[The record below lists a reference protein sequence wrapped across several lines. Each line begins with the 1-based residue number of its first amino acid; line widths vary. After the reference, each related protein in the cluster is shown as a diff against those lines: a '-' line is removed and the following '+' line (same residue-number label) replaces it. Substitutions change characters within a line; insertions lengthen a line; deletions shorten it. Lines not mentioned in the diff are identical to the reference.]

1 VCWIF
6 WICFLAFVA
15 GVVAVIIWGVRSGA
29 FEGISNNA
37 NPNGGSMGDKR
48 SVDVMVRRDVG
59 PIEQLAD
66 LRGGVMG
73 AKR

>member
-15 GVVAVIIWGVRSGA
+15 GVVAVIIWGVKSGV
-29 FEGISNNA
+29 FGGISSNA
-37 NPNGGSMGDKR
+37 NPNGGSMGSKR
-48 SVDVMVRRDVG
+48 SISRMVYRDVG